1 MDAEERRHEDET
13 GTIDSLALD
22 AVNSETGSP
31 AGTGA
36 NIDDGALDP
45 LQGRSDPLY
54 PSNASEAELTIGER
68 INEYC
73 NRHRMDIPGRLRL
86 FRQVCATVHSAHQH
100 ALIHGNLKPE
110 SILVAP
116 DGVPR
121 ITGFRDP
128 EQIGVT
134 FQNNAVF
141 QGQEA
146 LDGTGPP
153 ALSSTYVSPE
163 QVMGDTVTTASDIYS
178 LGVILYELAT
188 GRCPYHLK
196 TGDACELSQAI
207 CDQAPEKPSAAVI
220 RPMQNSAGLCAYPA
234 AGSIIE
240 PESPLAAS
248 PPGSTADPRLTMR
261 ANAAARGCS
270 PKQLQNT
277 LRGDLDAIILQAMRK
292 EPERR
297 YSSADHLAD
306 DLSCLLNGFPVRAR
320 RGSLM
325 YQTVKLMRRHR
336 AAAISSAVLIL
347 TLIACVVGVIAGLV
361 IIRRQRNQTEASY
374 RQARE
379 TVNQLFNQVSRERL
393 LNQPRLHP
401 LRKALLGNV
410 KSFYE
415 EFLKRHGGD
424 RSLRMESAEAHARI
438 AQICGTIGST
448 TEALMHYQQ
457 AVALWSSLVA
467 DQPDNSI
474 YCEALA
480 RALNNQGVVMMRLPE
495 QRDEAAQSLR
505 RAQKLVEP
513 LAAHSRSATAEGEL
527 ALVLEHIALFE
538 REQGRSKE
546 AIENTLRSLA
556 IEAAQADK
564 NPGAVDPVIAMA
576 RGHALL
582 GQLLVTEPEGM
593 ESALAEYQRAVEL
606 LEKLGREH
614 PELCDQAYELATL
627 LGEESSLEQ
636 SSGKL
641 DSALASLRK
650 AVEILEQLDR
660 QYPDNLDYEQGL
672 AHTYNMISN
681 LHRYRREPTEAI
693 AFVQKA
699 KGLLERRTRIHP
711 DETAPRIVL
720 ASSQNILGRLLEQT
734 GEPVERSDRSSVPLT
749 SMKAYRTLPPT
760 IATAWRVTLRS
771 ASL

>member
-1 MDAEERRHEDET
+1 
-13 GTIDSLALD
+13 
-22 AVNSETGSP
+22 
-31 AGTGA
+31 
-36 NIDDGALDP
+36 
-45 LQGRSDPLY
+45 
-54 PSNASEAELTIGER
+54 
-68 INEYC
+68 
-73 NRHRMDIPGRLRL
+73 
-86 FRQVCATVHSAHQH
+86 
-100 ALIHGNLKPE
+100 
-110 SILVAP
+110 
-116 DGVPR
+116 
-121 ITGFRDP
+121 
-128 EQIGVT
+128 
-134 FQNNAVF
+134 
-141 QGQEA
+141 
-146 LDGTGPP
+146 
-153 ALSSTYVSPE
+153 
-163 QVMGDTVTTASDIYS
+163 
-178 LGVILYELAT
+178 
-188 GRCPYHLK
+188 
-196 TGDACELSQAI
+196 
-207 CDQAPEKPSAAVI
+207 
-220 RPMQNSAGLCAYPA
+220 
-234 AGSIIE
+234 
-240 PESPLAAS
+240 
-248 PPGSTADPRLTMR
+248 
-261 ANAAARGCS
+261 
-270 PKQLQNT
+270 
-277 LRGDLDAIILQAMRK
+277 
-292 EPERR
+292 
-297 YSSADHLAD
+297 
-306 DLSCLLNGFPVRAR
+306 
-320 RGSLM
+320 
-325 YQTVKLMRRHR
+325 
-336 AAAISSAVLIL
+336 
-347 TLIACVVGVIAGLV
+347 
-361 IIRRQRNQTEASY
+361 
-374 RQARE
+374 
-379 TVNQLFNQVSRERL
+379 
-393 LNQPRLHP
+393 
-401 LRKALLGNV
+401 
-410 KSFYE
+410 
-415 EFLKRHGGD
+415 
-424 RSLRMESAEAHARI
+424 
-438 AQICGTIGST
+438 
-448 TEALMHYQQ
+448 
-457 AVALWSSLVA
+457 
-467 DQPDNSI
+467 
-474 YCEALA
+474 
-480 RALNNQGVVMMRLPE
+480 MMRLPE

-734 GEPVERSDRSSVPLT
+734 GEPVERLRSFQRAVDLYESVPDLAPHDCY
-749 SMKAYRTLPPT
+749 SLACNIAPCIPLIGVKAGSETGIDISRLSKGDQLRRQRYGDRAIELLRK
-760 IATAWRVTLRS
+760 AVGGGFLDLETLRS
-771 ASL
+771 DTDLDPIRDCADLQLLIDELENKTAERASPSSTQIPPR